1 MRIDRRL
8 ILSLGVAAIMSV
20 AAIGSYAD
28 ETCNSP
34 YMSGL
39 IKGQEDFVH
48 VWTLGVPGMGVGA
61 ESLVRIDAN
70 PASKTYGKVIHKISV
85 GGRGEAHHMGF
96 TDDRKYLWA
105 GGLDDSKIYVF
116 DVGTSPS
123 PPKVV
128 KTIDD
133 LSAKTGYAGPHT
145 YYALPGRMLIGTLSN
160 TKDKGGVTGLALY
173 NNKGGFVTKYDMPT
187 ATIG

>member
-1 MRIDRRL
+1 MRIDRRPGRNL
-8 ILSLGVAAIMSV
+8 RIPGLKLCIAALLSVFAIASH
-20 AAIGSYAD
+20 AD

-39 IKGQEDFVH
+39 IKGQEEFVH
-48 VWTLGVPGMGVGA
+48 VWTRGVQGMGDG
-61 ESLVRIDAN
+61 SDKLVTVDAN
-70 PASKTYGKVIHKISV
+70 PASKTYGKVLHKISV

-116 DVGTSPS
+116 DVGTIPS
-123 PPKVV
+123 NPRLV

-133 LSAKTGYAGPHT
+133 
-145 YYALPGRMLIGTLSN
+145 
-160 TKDKGGVTGLALY
+160 
-173 NNKGGFVTKYDMPT
+173 
-187 ATIG
+187 

>member
-1 MRIDRRL
+1 MRSFRL
-8 ILSLGVAAIMSV
+8 GLLGLMVLALSASV
-20 AAIGSYAD
+20 LAD

-34 YMSGL
+34 YMTGL

-48 VWTLGVPGMGVGA
+48 VWTLGVEKLGDG
-61 ESLVRIDAN
+61 SDKLVTIDVN
-70 PASKTYGKVIHKISV
+70 PQSKNYGKVIDSISV

-116 DVGTSPS
+116 DVGTNPS
-123 PPKVV
+123 HPKLI

-133 LSAKTGYAGPHT
+133 LPGKTGYAGPHT
-145 YYALPGRMLIGTLSN
+145 FYALPGRMLIGNLSN
-160 TKDKGGVTGLALY
+160 AADKGGVTGMS
-173 NNKGGFVTKYDMPT
+173 V
-187 ATIG
+187 